1 MKIIVVGIGYVGLAN
16 AVLFSYNHD
25 VLILDINKDKV
36 DAVNNRKCPFKD
48 ELITNALINDPLH
61 LKAALVKE
69 GIFKDADIIFIA
81 TPTNYDDEMNY
92 FDTSSV
98 TSTIEQIVKENA
110 DSIIVIKSTVPVG
123 YTKEISNKLN
133 ITNLYFS
140 PEFLREGK
148 ALFDVLNPN
157 RIIVGYTSLNDDRTK
172 NAKTIIN
179 LMSESIVKQNV
190 KCLLMGTTEAEASKL
205 FANTF
210 LAMRV
215 AYFNEL
221 DTYAETKGLNTK
233 DIIDGVSLDPRIG
246 DFYNN
251 PSFGYG
257 GYCLPKD
264 TKQLKANF
272 IDIPN
277 QIITATVQ
285 ANETRMNFIANRIIE
300 KVSDIKNPTIGVYGL
315 AMKWGSDNF
324 RNSSVISIM
333 EIIKS
338 KGFNVEIYDPT
349 IEEDKFN
356 ETKVEKDL
364 SKFKKDV
371 HIVIANR
378 YDNNL
383 DDIKEKVYTRDI
395 YERE

>member
-69 GIFKDADIIFIA
+69 GIFKDADMIFIA

-123 YTKEISNKLN
+123 YTKEISNKLS

-148 ALFDVLNPN
+148 ALFDVLNPS
-157 RIIVGYTSLNDDRTK
+157 RIIVGYTSLNDDTTK

-179 LMSESIVKQNV
+179 LMSENIVKENV

-338 KGFNVEIYDPT
+338 KGFNVVIYDPT